1 MPKGSS
7 HVDDC
12 GLPDRLRILTLSTV
26 FPNPGQPGRGRFVQE
41 RIRHMAA
48 GADITVIAPVP
59 FFDYRRLSRAV
70 PCVRERQED
79 QLSILHPRWIYLPLL
94 AGLNPLW
101 LCLRLIGPT
110 RRLRRSFRY
119 HIIDSH
125 FGFPDGCAA
134 ALLAWLF
141 RCPFT
146 ITLRGS
152 EVLHAKYALRRFAL
166 RLAFGRAGHIIAVS
180 ERLRQF
186 AIALGVEPA
195 RVKVIPNGVDT
206 TRFFPRDRVE
216 SRKKY
221 GLPLDRK
228 IVLSAGHLIE
238 LKGHHRVIRAVGE
251 ARAEGIDAD
260 LLIVGGAGDAQS
272 YEQEI
277 RQAMSG
283 ADLERNVRFLGEVPQ
298 DVLAELMS
306 AADVF
311 CLASSREGWP
321 NVVHES
327 LACGLPVVAT
337 NVGAI
342 PEMIPSQLYGLI
354 VPADDAPALGHA
366 LREALS
372 REWDRNAIAAWGQSR
387 SWHHV
392 AQDVLQEIRQVLTEA
407 HPHHPAGS
415 APREPE
421 HQIGGN
427 DAHAK

>member
-1 MPKGSS
+1 MPGEPSR
-7 HVDDC
+7 VDER

-59 FFDYRRLSRAV
+59 FFDYRRLSRAE

-79 QLSILHPRWIYLPLL
+79 RLSILHPRWFYLPLL

-101 LCLRLIGPT
+101 LCLRLIGPA
-110 RRLRRSFRY
+110 RRLRRLFRY
-119 HIIDSH
+119 NIIDSH

-166 RLAFGRAGHIIAVS
+166 RLAFGRAGHIITVS

-186 AIALGVEPA
+186 AIALGAEPG
-195 RVKVIPNGVDT
+195 RVKTIPNGVDAA
-206 TRFFPRDRVE
+206 RFFVRQSLECR
-216 SRKKY
+216 RKH
-221 GLPLDRK
+221 GLPQDRK
-228 IVLSAGHLIE
+228 IVISAGHLIE
-238 LKGHHRVIRAVGE
+238 LKGHHHVVRALKSLRVQGV
-251 ARAEGIDAD
+251 DAD
-260 LLIVGGAGDAQS
+260 LVIVGGAGEVQS
-272 YEQEI
+272 YERQI
-277 RQAMSG
+277 RRTISDSG
-283 ADLERNVRFLGEVPQ
+283 LQDHVYLRGEVPQ
-298 DVLAELMS
+298 EVLAELMA
-306 AADVF
+306 AADIF

-321 NVVHES
+321 NVVNES

-342 PEMIPSQLYGLI
+342 PEMIPSRLYGLI
-354 VPADDAPALGHA
+354 VPVDDAAALEHA

-387 SWHHV
+387 SWQYV
-392 AQDVLQEIRQVLTEA
+392 AKDVLQEIRQVLTEA

-415 APREPE
+415 APSETSTT
-421 HQIGGN
+421 
-427 DAHAK
+427 